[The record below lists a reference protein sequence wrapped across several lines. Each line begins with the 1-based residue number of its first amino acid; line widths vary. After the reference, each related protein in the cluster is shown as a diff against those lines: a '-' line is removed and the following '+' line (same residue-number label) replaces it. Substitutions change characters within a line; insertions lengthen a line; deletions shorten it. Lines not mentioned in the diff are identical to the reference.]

1 MEQQKS
7 KKFVGNGRLITTKDS
22 TGFGMSICITDLF
35 ELCMKDPEVS
45 QFIYVSEKTGKKYL
59 PLIAWPLKEV
69 RDEDKFR
76 THAISID
83 TYKKDEAK
91 GQTSYT
97 AKASP
102 EPKPKAA
109 PKENKFDDVFENAFP
124 TAPASTATITDDDLP
139 FSVHMF

>member
-1 MEQQKS
+1 
-7 KKFVGNGRLITTKDS
+7 
-22 TGFGMSICITDLF
+22 MSICITDLF

-91 GQTSYT
+91 GQTTYA
-97 AKASP
+97 AKQ
-102 EPKPKAA
+102 KAA
-109 PKENKFDDVFENAFP
+109 PKENKFDDVFESAFP
-124 TAPASTATITDDDLP
+124 TAQASTSTITDDDLP
-139 FSVHMF
+139 F

>member
-69 RDEDKFR
+69 KEEDKFR

-91 GQTSYT
+91 GQTTY
-97 AKASP
+97 AA
-102 EPKPKAA
+102 KPKAA
-109 PKENKFDDVFENAFP
+109 PKENKFDDVFQDSFP
-124 TAPASTATITDDDLP
+124 TVQASTSTITDDDLP
-139 FSVHMF
+139 F

>member
-7 KKFVGNGRLITTKDS
+7 KKFVGNGRLIQTKDS

-35 ELCMKDPEVS
+35 EMCMKDPEVS

-69 RDEDKFR
+69 KEDDKFR

-83 TYKKDEAK
+83 TYKKDDAK
-91 GQTSYT
+91 GQSTYA
-97 AKASP
+97 AK
-102 EPKPKAA
+102 PKPA
-109 PKENKFDDVFENAFP
+109 PKENKFDDVFEYDPITVPVNT
-124 TAPASTATITDDDLP
+124 TAPSSVLSDDDLP
-139 FSVHMF
+139 F

>member
-1 MEQQKS
+1 
-7 KKFVGNGRLITTKDS
+7 
-22 TGFGMSICITDLF
+22 MSICITDLF

-91 GQTSYT
+91 GQTTY
-97 AKASP
+97 AA
-102 EPKPKAA
+102 KPKAA

-124 TAPASTATITDDDLP
+124 TAQASTSTITDDDLP
-139 FSVHMF
+139 F

>member
-7 KKFVGNGRLITTKDS
+7 KKFVGNGRLIQTKDS

-35 ELCMKDPEVS
+35 EMCMKDPEVS

-69 RDEDKFR
+69 KEDDKFR

-83 TYKKDEAK
+83 TYKKDDAK
-91 GQTSYT
+91 GQSTYA
-97 AKASP
+97 AK
-102 EPKPKAA
+102 PKPA
-109 PKENKFDDVFENAFP
+109 PKENKFDDVFQYDPITVPVNT
-124 TAPASTATITDDDLP
+124 TAPSSVLSDDDLP
-139 FSVHMF
+139 F

>member
-91 GQTSYT
+91 GQTTY
-97 AKASP
+97 AA
-102 EPKPKAA
+102 KPKAV
-109 PKENKFDDVFENAFP
+109 PKEDKFDDVFQDSFP
-124 TAPASTATITDDDLP
+124 TVQASTSTITDDDLP
-139 FSVHMF
+139 F

>member
-7 KKFVGNGRLITTKDS
+7 KKFVGNGRLIQTKDS

-35 ELCMKDPEVS
+35 EMCMKDPDVA

-69 RDEDKFR
+69 KEEDKFR

-91 GQTSYT
+91 GQSTYA
-97 AKASP
+97 AK
-102 EPKPKAA
+102 PKPA
-109 PKENKFDDVFENAFP
+109 PKENKFDDVFQYDPITVPVNT
-124 TAPASTATITDDDLP
+124 TAPSSVLSLTDDDLP
-139 FSVHMF
+139 F

>member
-69 RDEDKFR
+69 KEEDKFR

-91 GQTSYT
+91 GQSTYA
-97 AKASP
+97 AK
-102 EPKPKAA
+102 PKPA
-109 PKENKFDDVFENAFP
+109 PKENKFDDVFQYDPITVPVNT
-124 TAPASTATITDDDLP
+124 TAPSSALSLTDDDLP
-139 FSVHMF
+139 F

>member
-69 RDEDKFR
+69 KEEDKFR

-91 GQTSYT
+91 GQTTY
-97 AKASP
+97 AA
-102 EPKPKAA
+102 KPKAA

-124 TAPASTATITDDDLP
+124 TAPANTSAPASTLTLTDDDLP
-139 FSVHMF
+139 F

>member
-7 KKFVGNGRLITTKDS
+7 KKFVGNGRLIQTKDS

-35 ELCMKDPEVS
+35 EMCMKDPEVS

-69 RDEDKFR
+69 KEEDKFR

-91 GQTSYT
+91 GQSTYA
-97 AKASP
+97 AK
-102 EPKPKAA
+102 PKPA
-109 PKENKFDDVFENAFP
+109 PKENKFDDVFQYDPITIPVNT
-124 TAPASTATITDDDLP
+124 TAPSSVLSDDDLP
-139 FSVHMF
+139 F

>member
-69 RDEDKFR
+69 KEEDKFR

-83 TYKKDEAK
+83 TYKKDEAN
-91 GQTSYT
+91 GQTTY
-97 AKASP
+97 AA
-102 EPKPKAA
+102 KPKAE

-124 TAPASTATITDDDLP
+124 TAQASTSTITDDDLP
-139 FSVHMF
+139 F

>member
-7 KKFVGNGRLITTKDS
+7 KKFVGNGRLIQTKDS

-69 RDEDKFR
+69 KEEDKFR

-91 GQTSYT
+91 GQSTYA
-97 AKASP
+97 AK
-102 EPKPKAA
+102 PKPA
-109 PKENKFDDVFENAFP
+109 PKENKFDDVFEYDPITVPVNT
-124 TAPASTATITDDDLP
+124 TAPSSVLSDDDLP
-139 FSVHMF
+139 F

>member
-7 KKFVGNGRLITTKDS
+7 KKFVGNGRLIQTKDS

-69 RDEDKFR
+69 KEDDKFR

-83 TYKKDEAK
+83 TYKKDDAK
-91 GQTSYT
+91 GQSTYA
-97 AKASP
+97 AK
-102 EPKPKAA
+102 PKPA
-109 PKENKFDDVFENAFP
+109 PKENKFDDVFQYDPITVPVNT
-124 TAPASTATITDDDLP
+124 TAPSSVLSDDDLP
-139 FSVHMF
+139 F

>member
-1 MEQQKS
+1 MEQKS

-35 ELCMKDPEVS
+35 EMCMKDPDVA

-69 RDEDKFR
+69 RDEDKYR

-91 GQTSYT
+91 GQTSST
-97 AKASP
+97 AKSTPA
-102 EPKPKAA
+102 PKPKAA
-109 PKENKFDDVFENAFP
+109 PKEDKFDDVFAGSFP
-124 TAPASTATITDDDLP
+124 TAQVASSTELSDDDLP
-139 FSVHMF
+139 F

>member
-7 KKFVGNGRLITTKDS
+7 KKFVGNGRLIQTKDS

-69 RDEDKFR
+69 KEDDKFR

-91 GQTSYT
+91 GQSTYA
-97 AKASP
+97 AK
-102 EPKPKAA
+102 PKPA
-109 PKENKFDDVFENAFP
+109 PKENKFDDVFQYDPITVPVNT
-124 TAPASTATITDDDLP
+124 TAPSSVLSDDDLP
-139 FSVHMF
+139 F

>member
-7 KKFVGNGRLITTKDS
+7 KKFVGNGRLIQTKDS

-35 ELCMKDPEVS
+35 EMCMKDPDVA

-69 RDEDKFR
+69 KEEDKFR

-91 GQTSYT
+91 GQSTYA
-97 AKASP
+97 AK
-102 EPKPKAA
+102 PKPA
-109 PKENKFDDVFENAFP
+109 PKENKFDDVFQYDPITVPAN
-124 TAPASTATITDDDLP
+124 TSAPSSVLSDDDLP
-139 FSVHMF
+139 F

>member
-7 KKFVGNGRLITTKDS
+7 KKFVGNGRLIQTKDS

-69 RDEDKFR
+69 KEEDKFR

-91 GQTSYT
+91 GQSTYA
-97 AKASP
+97 AK
-102 EPKPKAA
+102 PKPA
-109 PKENKFDDVFENAFP
+109 PKENKFDDVFQYDPITVPVNT
-124 TAPASTATITDDDLP
+124 TAPSSVLSLTDDDLP
-139 FSVHMF
+139 F

>member
-7 KKFVGNGRLITTKDS
+7 KKFVGNGRLIQTKDS

-35 ELCMKDPEVS
+35 EMCMKDPEVS

-69 RDEDKFR
+69 KEEDKFR

-91 GQTSYT
+91 GQSTYA
-97 AKASP
+97 AK
-102 EPKPKAA
+102 PKPA
-109 PKENKFDDVFENAFP
+109 PKENKFDDVFQYDPITVPVNT
-124 TAPASTATITDDDLP
+124 TAPSSVLSDDDLP
-139 FSVHMF
+139 F

>member
-7 KKFVGNGRLITTKDS
+7 KKFVGNGRLIQTKDS

-69 RDEDKFR
+69 KEEDKFR

-83 TYKKDEAK
+83 TYKKDDAK
-91 GQTSYT
+91 GQSTYA
-97 AKASP
+97 AK
-102 EPKPKAA
+102 PKPA
-109 PKENKFDDVFENAFP
+109 PKENKFDDVFEYDPITVPVNT
-124 TAPASTATITDDDLP
+124 TAPSSVLSDDDLP
-139 FSVHMF
+139 F

>member
-7 KKFVGNGRLITTKDS
+7 KKFVGNGRLIQTKDS

-35 ELCMKDPEVS
+35 EMCMKDPDVA

-69 RDEDKFR
+69 KEEDKFR

-83 TYKKDEAK
+83 TFKKDEAK
-91 GQTSYT
+91 GQSTYA
-97 AKASP
+97 AK
-102 EPKPKAA
+102 PKPA
-109 PKENKFDDVFENAFP
+109 PKENKFDDVFQYDPITVPVNT
-124 TAPASTATITDDDLP
+124 TAPSSVLSLTDDDLP
-139 FSVHMF
+139 F

>member
-7 KKFVGNGRLITTKDS
+7 KKFVGNGRLIQTKDS

-35 ELCMKDPEVS
+35 EMCMKDPDVA

-69 RDEDKFR
+69 KEEDKFR

-91 GQTSYT
+91 GQSTYA
-97 AKASP
+97 AK
-102 EPKPKAA
+102 PKPA
-109 PKENKFDDVFENAFP
+109 PKENKFDDVFQYDPITVPVNT
-124 TAPASTATITDDDLP
+124 TAPSSALSLTDDDLP
-139 FSVHMF
+139 F

>member
-7 KKFVGNGRLITTKDS
+7 KKFVGNGRLIQTKDS

-35 ELCMKDPEVS
+35 EMCMKDPEVS

-69 RDEDKFR
+69 KEEDKFR

-83 TYKKDEAK
+83 TFKKDEAK
-91 GQTSYT
+91 GQSTYA
-97 AKASP
+97 AK
-102 EPKPKAA
+102 PKPA
-109 PKENKFDDVFENAFP
+109 PKENKFDDVFQYDPITVPVNT
-124 TAPASTATITDDDLP
+124 TAPSSVLSLTDDDLP
-139 FSVHMF
+139 F

>member
-69 RDEDKFR
+69 KEEDKFR

-91 GQTSYT
+91 GQTSY
-97 AKASP
+97 AA
-102 EPKPKAA
+102 KPKAA

-124 TAPASTATITDDDLP
+124 TAPASTLTLTDDDLP
-139 FSVHMF
+139 F

>member
-91 GQTSYT
+91 GQTTY
-97 AKASP
+97 AA
-102 EPKPKAA
+102 KPKAA

-124 TAPASTATITDDDLP
+124 TAQANTSAPASTLTLTDDDLP
-139 FSVHMF
+139 F